1 MIKNLKKV
9 INFLIKN
16 KYIRTPDDIKSVK
29 ALKGGHSKAYLLLI
43 EDKHY
48 VIKILPNSWQKR
60 ELDIY
65 NYFLPNATFK
75 TSRLLDF
82 STEDG
87 FIILDYITSEKQRNN
102 ESLNRSEIRAL
113 SYWIE
118 EKKDFFAKKRFDAT
132 PHPEKYIEWMIHDKI
147 DIING
152 VKDPQIIL
160 YSDRI
165 LNCRD
170 QLCASLLYPKI
181 NSYMPVLEHNDL
193 EQQNIF
199 ILKGNV
205 CVIDWANALYLY
217 GIFDI
222 AQLLK
227 YIILC
232 DEIYDKLDFL
242 ISLINSLPPIEIIA
256 GHLLIKEINV
266 ISFNYLKG
274 GKVWEEKKND
284 SIKVLEWVFNAN
296 LIV

>member
-1 MIKNLKKV
+1 
-9 INFLIKN
+9 
-16 KYIRTPDDIKSVK
+16 
-29 ALKGGHSKAYLLLI
+29 LKGGHSKAYLLLI